1 MDNHFYID
9 LLIIGDHIR
18 IVAKI
23 VLLDFLI

>member
-9 LLIIGDHIR
+9 LLIIGDRIR

-23 VLLDFLI
+23 VFLDFLI